1 VAYRVVITESATKEL
16 KRIPVKMQD
25 RLFEKI
31 EDLAQQPKPHG
42 HKKLKNFDMPGSD
55 YGDYY
60 RIRVGDYRVIYTI
73 EQEQI
78 TIFVMKIAHRKD
90 VYE

>member
-1 VAYRVVITESATKEL
+1 MAYKIVITESAAKEL
-16 KRIPVKMQD
+16 KRIPAKMQD
-25 RLFEKI
+25 RIFEKI
-31 EDLAQQPKPHG
+31 EDLVEEPKPHG
-42 HKKLKNFDMPGSD
+42 HKKLKNFDMLGSD
-55 YGDYY
+55 QDDYY

-73 EQEQI
+73 ENEQI

>member
-1 VAYRVVITESATKEL
+1 MGYNLVITEAATKEL
-16 KRIPVKMQD
+16 KRIPAKMQD

-31 EDLAQQPKPHG
+31 ESLAQEPKPYG
-42 HKKLKNFDMPGSD
+42 YKKLKNFDMPGSNAND
-55 YGDYY
+55 YF

-73 EQEQI
+73 EDEQI
-78 TIFVMKIAHRKD
+78 TIFVLKIAHRKD